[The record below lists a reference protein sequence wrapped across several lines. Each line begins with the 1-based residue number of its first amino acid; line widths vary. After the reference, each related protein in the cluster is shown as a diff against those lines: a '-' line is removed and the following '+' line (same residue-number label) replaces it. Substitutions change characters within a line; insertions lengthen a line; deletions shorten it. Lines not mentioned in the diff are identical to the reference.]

1 MSLIQE
7 VDLLY
12 ERCVSAPDEC
22 NDQFF
27 VDWADGMASAE
38 EMDRANAR
46 SIRQCIRVGQRL
58 AAFWAAADPPDGSDW
73 RSRVDMAL
81 GARAWRPQLD
91 LARNLLERHPSEE
104 HYDAVAALF
113 PLVHNEPFLD
123 GASYEEWIEAGG
135 NR

>member
-1 MSLIQE
+1 MSLVRE

-12 ERCVSAPDEC
+12 ERCVTAPDEC

-27 VDWADGMASAE
+27 VDWADGIASSE
-38 EMDRANAR
+38 EVDRSDAK
-46 SIRQCIRVGQRL
+46 SIRRCMRAGQRL
-58 AAFWAAADPPDGSDW
+58 AAFWSTADQPGGSDW
-73 RSRVDMAL
+73 RSRVDIAL
-81 GARAWRPQLD
+81 GARAWRPQLE

-104 HYDAVAALF
+104 NYDAVVTLF

-123 GASYEEWIEAGG
+123 GVGYEEWVEAGG